1 MHSRRA
7 VTITRWT
14 LAFGALAGIV
24 LVYRLWLHVNTT
36 TVALT
41 LLLFILVI
49 AAEWSLRYAVV
60 ISVAATACYN
70 FFFLPPVGTF
80 TISDP
85 QNWLALFVF
94 LATSIIASRLS
105 QRARNEARDA
115 RARQRELEVL
125 FRLSRELLQS
135 ESVAVLLSSA
145 PAGVASVTGAR
156 FALLYL
162 LEGDRLFQAG
172 SDGVSEVELPHL
184 RQLATSLSTTR
195 AEADEMQIPLRTGVR
210 PKGLLLLRGVVLSGE
225 TAEAIGGLVSISI
238 DRAQAL
244 ESVARGEVAKES
256 ERMRTLMIDSVTHE
270 LRTPLTSI
278 KGAAT
283 TLLNSNVNAAD
294 SHELLTIIDEESDR
308 LNRLVSEAVEMA
320 QLDAQQVQMHFG
332 PVDVLALVAEAR
344 TACALVEEHHPL
356 SVQVPEELQ
365 TVGDAAF
372 LQKVLCNLLENA
384 AKYSPDGT
392 PITVSAEHRRDR
404 VAISVADR
412 GIGIDPAEQSLI
424 FERFYR
430 SRSDNGPAGTGMG
443 LAISRSIVEAHGGQ
457 ISVTSQLGRGSVFT
471 FELPYSERER
481 PRTAPAVLAGPS
493 SPQSRLPIRFT

>member
-1 MHSRRA
+1 MHSRRV

-24 LVYRLWLHVNTT
+24 LVYRLWLHVNST

-41 LLLFILVI
+41 LLLLILVI
-49 AAEWSLRYAVV
+49 AAEWGLRYAVV
-60 ISVAATACYN
+60 ISVAATTCYN

-85 QNWLALFVF
+85 QNWLALFAF

-105 QRARNEARDA
+105 QRARNQARHA

-145 PAGVASVTGAR
+145 PSGVASVTGAR

-172 SDGVSEVELPHL
+172 RDGVSEIELPHL
-184 RQLATSLSTTR
+184 RQLATTLSTTK
-195 AEADEMQIPLRTGVR
+195 AEGEEMQIPLRTGVR
-210 PKGLLLLRGVVLSGE
+210 PKGLLLLRGVVLSIE

-244 ESVARGEVAKES
+244 ESVARGEAAKES
-256 ERMRTLMIDSVTHE
+256 ERLRTLMIDSVTHE

-283 TLLNSNVNAAD
+283 TLLTGDVNVTD
-294 SHELLTIIDEESDR
+294 SRELLTIIDEEADR

-332 PVDVLALVAEAR
+332 PVDVLALVQEAR
-344 TACALVEEHHPL
+344 ASCAITEERHTV
-356 SVQVPEELQ
+356 SVHVAGDL
-365 TVGDAAF
+365 TVLGDAAF
-372 LQKVLCNLLENA
+372 LEKVLCNLLENA
-384 AKYSPDGT
+384 AKYSANET
-392 PITVSAEHRRDR
+392 PITIGAERRRDR

-412 GIGIDPAEQSLI
+412 GLGIDPAEQTLI

-430 SRSDNGPAGTGMG
+430 ARSDNDTAGTGMG
-443 LAISRSIVEAHGGQ
+443 LAISRSIIEAHSGQ
-457 ISVTSQLGRGSVFT
+457 LSVTSQLGRGSVFT
-471 FELPYSERER
+471 FELPIYERVD
-481 PRTAPAVLAGPS
+481 TAAQLEPEAQA
-493 SPQSRLPIRFT
+493 RA